1 MAFLQTHVFEND
13 GWVTRNVTAEELVG
27 ANSRPRVEA
36 LATPKLPT
44 YGILTRTI
52 IESPVIRWVLPVQL
66 RSSNFNDVALVGL
79 KIAFLALFITHH
91 GLVLFR
97 DQYVQICELSTDAQ
111 LQPIAKK
118 VDLGSKIRN
127 CCVMGT
133 HDYLRSNR
141 EARRSNYYNSS
152 SDDVNMMDSGP
163 FTSSYTPRHIDLFQ
177 QVLVLVLCTGE
188 LVFLF
193 MNLTADGDWEFV
205 SSHSSILSGR
215 LVDPGFHMTISP
227 DGGYLALAC
236 SESLFIVY
244 QLESI
249 EDLHKQHKE
258 GLPINPIRSTQAR
271 AVKGVIHKIDFLHPS
286 VANDSQLILLVITAR
301 LGVFRLAI
309 YEWVS
314 SESLQDVLDEEK
326 TGIRLDGTAGIPLL
340 IIPSTVGSQFLI
352 ITENSLAI
360 CSDILSGSPVFD
372 TFPLEQKDSTDWH
385 HGSHAPMWTAWARPM
400 REESYH
406 ADTDMIYLAREDGW
420 VNLLEITEYGIDSG
434 IYIGPLECNIDSGFA
449 SLSTSHA
456 ELLVATGD
464 YGHGAIWSVPPNQPI
479 RLIGSLPHW
488 STTVDVTLTKHA
500 NKPPKSEHKKHS
512 KRRSLAETTPNHVV
526 SPDKIFACS
535 GRGVSGAIVEL
546 RYGIQAKIGLDLLY
560 SSRIKRCWVI
570 PNFTGIPEDGFCM
583 LLALPENSALLHISH
598 DLSEVSEKAQSV
610 VAFDLLSATLAVHV
624 SKDITIQITTMY
636 ATIVSSTT
644 CYQHLI
650 SDMVEDPLAT
660 VTDSAVTDEILALS
674 VYSHSTF
681 KIMVFGLVDKK
692 TRFVL
697 NDVFE
702 VKGEVTALSVNTLSA
717 GVCVLVGLSQKELST
732 LAIFPVNLSQSGVQA
747 VTDTQQVPIELKLGE
762 DGDIDSMAINAV
774 TSIVCVSEDKIVVGM
789 RNGDVLTIHSTGG
802 RQFGQEP
809 TVTRKNHFGVSASH
823 VFTGPIFDTGPS
835 SLVCNDA
842 GLAIMKEPDGETNRG
857 CFEEIFRVWLTD
869 ANEPH
874 SPSPTINSV
883 VGLHEIPPYGGS
895 TWAMVAGAHICI
907 TELQPYPTPV
917 PRYMPIG
924 GTPLGIL
931 HSERLDALVT
941 VVVKSGIPSLHFFDP
956 MTGIDLS
963 HPVKKMSDQD
973 DGKHT
978 DVEYITYLGN
988 PDTKI
993 ASLLSWRYKNK
1004 GNVYEWFVILARL
1017 GDSQGR
1023 LLVVSAEQEATTPES
1038 ETPRRIRFWT
1048 RFHRKI
1054 KDGAPRSG
1062 TTDDNGLF
1070 LNIGK
1075 TLEYHVIEDKK
1086 FRTAMKYNLPSPAT
1100 SLEVIDGHLHVLTTH
1115 HSLIILDYTSDA
1127 ALKSQQMVQIHTDEV
1142 TRNGLHSI
1150 DVELSSGTKE
1160 RHQRLHLVSDPM
1172 CSVYGLW
1179 PPGRNFSASSL
1190 QLMFQAHLAVSIRR
1204 FVHGYTRPRW
1214 TRHQPRYG
1222 HLPGCPDR
1230 RNILGL
1236 AMDGSLTQFS
1246 ILHEYVWQ
1254 LLRYIQNLAMTSKEI
1269 CLIPREYDGADD
1281 FELDLNS
1288 ISKTK
1293 RHIDGDVLQRCLEK
1307 KALDR
1312 IVSTPQQL
1320 TQLQELLRP
1329 LKLGADGSSTL
1340 MATDEALL
1348 AYGHTY
1354 GILEYYLSPAL

>member
-1 MAFLQTHVFEND
+1 MASLQTHVFEND
-13 GWVTRNVTAEELVG
+13 GWVTRTVTAAELVG

-36 LATPKLPT
+36 LAPPKPPT

-52 IESPVIRWVLPVQL
+52 IESPVLRWVLPVQL
-66 RSSNFNDVALVGL
+66 RSSNFNDVALVG
-79 KIAFLALFITHH
+79 
-91 GLVLFR
+91 

-133 HDYLRSNR
+133 HDYLRTNR
-141 EARRSNYYNSS
+141 EARLSNYYNSS

-163 FTSSYTPRHIDLFQ
+163 FTSSYPPRDVDLFQ
-177 QVLVLVLCTGE
+177 QVLVLVLSTGE

-193 MNLTADGDWEFV
+193 MSLTAAGNWEFV

-236 SESLFIVY
+236 SENLFIVY

-249 EDLHKQHKE
+249 EDLHKQHNE
-258 GLPINPIRSTQAR
+258 GLPIKPIRSTQAR
-271 AVKGVIHKIDFLHPS
+271 AVKGVIHKINFLHPS
-286 VANDSQLILLVITAR
+286 AANESQLILLVITAR

-309 YEWVS
+309 YEWVN

-326 TGIRLDGTAGIPLL
+326 PGIRLDGTAGIPLL

-360 CSDILSGSPVFD
+360 CSDILSGSPLFG
-372 TFPLEQKDSTDWH
+372 TFSLEQKDSTDWH

-420 VNLLEITEYGIDSG
+420 VNILEINDCGVESS

-449 SLSTSHA
+449 SLSTSLAA

-464 YGHGAIWSVPPNQPI
+464 YGHGAIWSVPPNEPI

-488 STTVDVTLTKHA
+488 STTVDVALTKHTS
-500 NKPPKSEHKKHS
+500 KHSKSEHKKLS
-512 KRRSLAETTPNHVV
+512 KRRSLAETTPNHMM

-570 PNFTGIPEDGFCM
+570 PNFADLPEEGFSI

-598 DLSEVSEKAQSV
+598 DLCEVSEKAQSA
-610 VAFDLLSATLAVHV
+610 VAFDLLSTTLAVHV
-624 SKDITIQITTMY
+624 SKGIIIQITTMY

-650 SDMVEDPLAT
+650 GDMIEDPLAT
-660 VTDSAVTDEILALS
+660 VADCAITDEILALS
-674 VYSHSTF
+674 VYSHSAF
-681 KIMVFGLVDKK
+681 KIMVFGLVEKA
-692 TRFVL
+692 RFVL
-697 NDVFE
+697 KDVFE
-702 VKGEVTALSVNTLSA
+702 VKGEITALSVSTLSA
-717 GVCVLVGLSQKELST
+717 GICVLVGLSQKELST
-732 LAIFPVNLSQSGVQA
+732 FAIFPINSPQSGVQ
-747 VTDTQQVPIELKLGE
+747 TMTGTQQVPIELKLGE
-762 DGDIDSMAINAV
+762 DGDVDSMAINAV
-774 TSIVCVSEDKIVVGM
+774 TSIIYLGDDKIVVGM

-809 TVTRKNHFGVSASH
+809 TVTRTNHFGVSASH
-823 VFTGPIFDTGPS
+823 VFTGPTFETGPS

-842 GLAIMKEPDGETNRG
+842 GLAIMKEPDGDTNRG

-883 VGLHEIPPYGGS
+883 VGLHEISPYGGS
-895 TWAMVAGAHICI
+895 LWAMVAGAHICI
-907 TELQPYPTPV
+907 TELQPHPTPV

-924 GTPLGIL
+924 GTPVGIL

-956 MTGIDLS
+956 VTGADLS
-963 HPVKKMSDQD
+963 HPVKKTSDQD
-973 DGKHT
+973 DGRHV

-993 ASLLSWRYKNK
+993 VSMLDWRYKNN
-1004 GNVYEWFVILARL
+1004 GNVYEWYVILARL
-1017 GDSQGR
+1017 GDGQGR
-1023 LLVVSAEQEATTPES
+1023 LLVVSAEQEAAIPAS

-1048 RFHRKI
+1048 RFIRKI
-1054 KDGAPRSG
+1054 KDGAPRAG

-1086 FRTAMKYNLPSPAT
+1086 FRTAMKYDLPSPAT
-1100 SLEVIDGHLHVLTTH
+1100 SLEVVDGHLHVLTTH
-1115 HSLIILDYTSDA
+1115 HSLIILDYMSEV

-1142 TRNGLHSI
+1142 ARNGLHSI
-1150 DVELSSGTKE
+1150 DAELSSGTKE

-1172 CSVYGLW
+1172 CSVFGLW
-1179 PPGRNFSASSL
+1179 SPGRSFGASSL

-1214 TRHQPRYG
+1214 TRHQPRCG
-1222 HLPGCPDR
+1222 HLPGCSDR

-1254 LLRYIQNLAMTSKEI
+1254 LLRYIQNLAMASSEI
-1269 CLIPREYDGADD
+1269 CLISREHDGSDD

-1288 ISKTK
+1288 ISKTR
-1293 RHIDGDVLQRCLEK
+1293 RHIDGDILQRCLEK

-1320 TQLQELLRP
+1320 VQLQELLRP
-1329 LKLGADGSSTL
+1329 LKLGTDTSTL
-1340 MATDEALL
+1340 TAIDEALL
-1348 AYGHTY
+1348 AYEHTY
-1354 GILEYYLSPAL
+1354 GLLEFYLSPAL